1 MSPLVLLCIA
11 LHLIDASVIPPLLSH
26 HLLSGGRH
34 GDRNFSNSISS
45 LHDLPSHAETEV
57 YVTLPE
63 TSTDVSHAF
72 FGDDNDEIDQS
83 PKSVKFTRFH
93 DGTTNHFDT
102 SSDDSLSPTTL
113 PSNSREEH
121 HHKHHGSSGH
131 GNGEKVENMCGVE
144 EFIMRC

>member
-34 GDRNFSNSISS
+34 GDRNYSNSIRS

-72 FGDDNDEIDQS
+72 FGDDNDELDQS
-83 PKSVKFTRFH
+83 SKSVKFVRFH

-102 SSDDSLSPTTL
+102 SSDDDSTTP
-113 PSNSREEH
+113 PSSSRDH
-121 HHKHHGSSGH
+121 HHKHHGSDSH
-131 GNGEKVENMCGVE
+131 GNGEKVEK
-144 EFIMRC
+144 I